1 MPDDST
7 RARGCAVLEMLRSG
21 GVSALRRSSSEL
33 QASERLQNQ
42 SALERWRFLHP
53 GLFLL
58 TSFPRK

>member
-21 GVSALRRSSSEL
+21 GVSALRRSFSEL

-53 GLFLL
+53 GMFLL

>member
-21 GVSALRRSSSEL
+21 GVFSEL

-42 SALERWRFLHP
+42 SALERWRFIHP
-53 GLFLL
+53 GMFLL